1 MLKTNARE
9 EEFDLMEVFGKIVL
23 FVECRLDRDTI
34 PENLYVYEVRYNDSG
49 DFYSVENNVVVNFH
63 GTIISKDPID
73 VPEDGRVAGNDDYG
87 YLDPNWTLD
96 RYVNSDFS
104 TMNFDELY

>member
-34 PENLYVYEVRYNDSG
+34 PEDLYVYEVRHNDLG
-49 DFYSVENNVVVNFH
+49 DFCTVENKVTVNFH
-63 GTIISKDPID
+63 GTIISKEPIEIGD
-73 VPEDGRVAGNDDYG
+73 DYRMVEDDYG